1 MIFKGAILGGARK
14 FHMDSYLNGTTVPF
28 DIKMSQ
34 HLWVPDLHLD
44 YSVVLC
50 GKCFYMMIRSKA
62 LAFTLSSLMAGIS
75 PFSKTILINSSASD
89 TSGYSHRAH
98 LM

>member
-1 MIFKGAILGGARK
+1 
-14 FHMDSYLNGTTVPF
+14 MDSYLNGTTVPF

-44 YSVVLC
+44 YSVVFC

-62 LAFTLSSLMAGIS
+62 LAFTLSSVMAGIS
-75 PFSKTILINSSASD
+75 PFSKQYSS
-89 TSGYSHRAH
+89 TRLHRIH
-98 LM
+98 LGIHVEPI